1 MGEKGCFWWCV
12 KTFFFLERERRR
24 FYRTGQVEAFRPSIF
39 SSSSFSSYREVK
51 KEDFP
56 SRPVITSTIYGV
68 FLFTLS
74 NTRTQDVDRH
84 KETWSKPNP
93 LCFFFSSRSINRLAF
108 SSFYLGKKRNE
119 IQRNGIINQEMCKT
133 GLPPSDIDIPIGS
146 FLFWFQSLNSG
157 LIYTFIDEIGLLIT
171 T

>member
-1 MGEKGCFWWCV
+1 MQHSIVVYRLLIGLCFFFDSSSPPLASRYFLLFVVVVAQEKKYGGKRLFLMMRQD
-12 KTFFFLERERRR
+12 FFFLERERRR

-84 KETWSKPNP
+84 KET
-93 LCFFFSSRSINRLAF
+93 
-108 SSFYLGKKRNE
+108 
-119 IQRNGIINQEMCKT
+119 
-133 GLPPSDIDIPIGS
+133 
-146 FLFWFQSLNSG
+146 
-157 LIYTFIDEIGLLIT
+157 
-171 T
+171 